1 LTRTPR
7 AGQTILTL
15 LDALQPSGIF
25 AVAADRYNIL
35 PALGVLGHLEPIAVV
50 QTLEG
55 GALLDLG
62 WVVAL
67 SGRAQPGQIALNVQM
82 RSERVGKLDLEV
94 EFGTIEVLPLGV
106 GEKAELTLQPTRR
119 FDVGYGPGK
128 GKTITVYGGMVG
140 VVIDARGR
148 PLTLPEDAAA
158 SRNIVRQW
166 TWDIG
171 G

>member
-1 LTRTPR
+1 M
-7 AGQTILTL
+7 
-15 LDALQPSGIF
+15 
-25 AVAADRYNIL
+25 
-35 PALGVLGHLEPIAVV
+35 
-50 QTLEG
+50 
-55 GALLDLG
+55 LDLG

-67 SGRAQPGQIALNVQM
+67 SRRSQPGQIAINVQM
-82 RSERVGKLDLEV
+82 RSERVGNLDLEV